1 MPNTPTTSPIA
12 DFSDSDLQL
21 LGQILFERYARLV
34 PIQSADAELQLDPQ
48 QETLTLCPSLYWEE
62 RGANFVVI
70 KIGDNRF
77 RCQFFY
83 SADEQFGTGRDFYD
97 NLGDCVTN
105 VLQIQADHHGTR
117 SAALTET
124 LGNKTPPQDEDYHGP
139 LVI

>member
-1 MPNTPTTSPIA
+1 MNIP
-12 DFSDSDLQL
+12 DFTDAEWQL
-21 LGQILFERYARLV
+21 VNQILLERYGRLV
-34 PIQSADAELQLDPQ
+34 QLQSADVELQLDPIS
-48 QETLTLCPSLYWEE
+48 ETLTTCPSLYWNEL
-62 RGANFVVI
+62 GAEFIVS
-70 KIGDNRF
+70 KLADQRF

-117 SAALTET
+117 SAALTEA
-124 LGNKTPPQDEDYHGP
+124 LGNKTPEQDDDYHGP

>member
-1 MPNTPTTSPIA
+1 MTIP
-12 DFSDSDLQL
+12 DFTDAEWQL
-21 LGQILFERYARLV
+21 VNQILLERYGRLV
-34 PIQSADAELQLDPQ
+34 QLQSADVELQLDPTS
-48 QETLTLCPSLYWEE
+48 ETLTTCPSLYWNEL
-62 RGANFVVI
+62 GAEFIVS
-70 KIGDNRF
+70 KLADQRF

-124 LGNKTPPQDEDYHGP
+124 LGNKTPEQDDDYHGP